1 MNTLHYFHSTNIF
14 QRNFLTTTINEY
26 ADYLDGTDIEIGILL
41 CDELADA
48 ETDGCTYKEIK
59 QASKLLDVIEL
70 ARQREEDEDIQDA
83 NSDHHDPVGYDE
95 VRQVL
100 RSFLWSNVQAGSRVV
115 TGNYNHGFDYTG
127 ESMSGSFILQWH
139 GGGRRVSLIYNILLM
154 ILQKKQLKRNWPTL
168 NIC

>member
-1 MNTLHYFHSTNIF
+1 ML
-14 QRNFLTTTINEY
+14 QRTFLATTINEY
-26 ADYLDGTDIEIGILL
+26 AEYLDGTDIEIGILL

-48 ETDGCTYKEIK
+48 EKDGCTYKEIK

-70 ARQREEDEDIQDA
+70 ARQREEDEEIQDA

-127 ESMSGSFILQWH
+127 ESMSGNIACHTKGLLFAIQAANK
-139 GGGRRVSLIYNILLM
+139 IPMILLFFFC
-154 ILQKKQLKRNWPTL
+154 RRSH
-168 NIC
+168 